1 MSSLLSLGLPAVLA
15 TAAPLPSAD
24 RAAVEETVRHYFRS
38 GDENAASELE
48 IAFHPTLGMYWV
60 DKDGR
65 VQELDRHAWAERL
78 RAATTRQ
85 PATVRRIVSVEV
97 AGDAAVARL
106 HSEFPTHQFDDLVSL
121 LRVDGRWRIVLK
133 VFHRREP
140 ADAPLPAPA
149 QVDAEQKAIREVLAR
164 AFQAIDAGDGARLGS
179 TALSRAQTY
188 AVDRGELVAVSVP
201 GWQARL
207 DHARA
212 QGKAR
217 PSTREVDWV
226 EVASDVAVARMTHGQ
241 GADRI
246 VTYGSLLRV
255 ADGGWKLVGLVY
267 GRP

>member
-1 MSSLLSLGLPAVLA
+1 MPVR
-15 TAAPLPSAD
+15 SAD

-60 DKDGR
+60 DKAGSA
-65 VQELDRHAWAERL
+65 QELDRHAWADRL

-106 HSEFPTHQFDDLVSL
+106 HSEFPTHHFDDLVSL

-164 AFQAIDAGDGARLGS
+164 AFQAMDAGDGARLGS

-207 DHARA
+207 DQARA

-217 PSTREVDWV
+217 PSAREVDWV

-246 VTYGSLLRV
+246 VAYGSLLRV
-255 ADGGWKLVGLVY
+255 ADGGWKLVGLAY

>member
-1 MSSLLSLGLPAVLA
+1 
-15 TAAPLPSAD
+15 
-24 RAAVEETVRHYFRS
+24 
-38 GDENAASELE
+38 
-48 IAFHPTLGMYWV
+48 
-60 DKDGR
+60 
-65 VQELDRHAWAERL
+65 
-78 RAATTRQ
+78 
-85 PATVRRIVSVEV
+85 V

-217 PSTREVDWV
+217 PSAREVDWGGGERRGRGQDDARAGCRSRRHLRFAAPGGRRRLEAGGTRLWSPLTSV
-226 EVASDVAVARMTHGQ
+226 E
-241 GADRI
+241 
-246 VTYGSLLRV
+246 
-255 ADGGWKLVGLVY
+255 
-267 GRP
+267 

>member
-15 TAAPLPSAD
+15 TAVPLPSAD
-24 RAAVEETVRHYFRS
+24 RAAVEETIRHYFRS

-60 DKDGR
+60 GKDGSA
-65 VQELDRHAWAERL
+65 QELDRHAWADRL

-140 ADAPLPAPA
+140 VDAPLPAPA

-164 AFQAIDAGDGARLGS
+164 AFQAMDTGDGARLGS
-179 TALSRAQTY
+179 TALARAQTY

-207 DHARA
+207 EQGRV

-241 GADRI
+241 GADRV
-246 VTYGSLLRV
+246 VTYGSLLRLS
-255 ADGGWKLVGLVY
+255 DGGWKLVGLVY